1 MATSFMPL
9 FYKLDLIKY
18 STFPEI
24 MKDKTFERK
33 LLFEITF
40 SLSQLEF
47 KAELFFLL
55 LLACH

>member
-1 MATSFMPL
+1 MAISSIPL
-9 FYKLDLIKY
+9 FYKCDLIKY